1 MEKKLTTQDVLGKEL
16 CEFQGYIDKMKAE
29 SKDLKAQLNSKT
41 DELMD
46 QQELIEKVKS
56 DHEKQLARLNK
67 QLETWK
73 GKHEKVLDEKKE
85 KMAHI
90 REITKLHKELES
102 DQKNQLTRILKE
114 NEELKQE
121 CQNASIA
128 EKELAGSKLAKKVKA
143 LEAEKK
149 DNESTVKLLETQ
161 RNALL
166 DSLDRVQKIMQ
177 GFESVI
183 KDKNE
188 KIQDLSTKL
197 EEADINLEEALQKI
211 NTSKANDKEKK
222 ESQRV
227 IKQLQSS
234 LQDFES
240 RQFTNA
246 KLISG
251 LQKEKQVLE
260 KRLKDY
266 EERVEVRKLE
276 QELKGAKNY
285 HEKQEQEIA
294 KQQALLRSKTN
305 ELFEISDK
313 LTTAQMRIRHLERE
327 IRHEDSGA
335 GIALADEEQEELKRT
350 ISTLSARYSQV
361 KEENKRLEASA
372 RSSDSSEVTKLK
384 AQIETLKRVARDS
397 QTKLSR
403 KEKEVEKLQMWISES
418 RNVDIKKEPIEVDSE
433 GAIIMSTADPVITT
447 EDPDP
452 ILVNTA
458 DSTVVNSPHFSDP
471 DPYEFNVDVD
481 VDVNGGDVDVNGGT
495 DTDSSKKSNA
505 PGKKRKSSS
514 KIQDVTNQYN
524 EEEDEIVC
532 GICEGYDPPLP
543 EGSTGR
549 KATYTTSWVG
559 CDCQA
564 WYHKECTNLKR
575 FTAAFSCKSVKR
587 KCQKMPR
594 AQEQAKPQPQQL
606 PPLLP
611 LQDESEA
618 ESILS

>member
-1 MEKKLTTQDVLGKEL
+1 MYVIFLNEIFRYSEIKKEKDDLEKKLTTQDVLGKEL

-29 SKDLKAQLNSKT
+29 SKDLKSQLNSKT
-41 DELMD
+41 DELME
-46 QQELIEKVKS
+46 QQELIEKLKS
-56 DHEKQLARLNK
+56 DHEKQLSRLNK

-90 REITKLHKELES
+90 KEITKLHKELES
-102 DQKNQLTRILKE
+102 DQKNQLARVMKE

-121 CQNASIA
+121 CENASLA

-188 KIQDLSTKL
+188 KIQDLSIKL
-197 EEADINLEEALQKI
+197 EEADINLEEAMQKI

-222 ESQRV
+222 ESQKV

-234 LQDFES
+234 LQEFET

-276 QELKGAKNY
+276 QDLKGAKN
-285 HEKQEQEIA
+285 HNEKQEQEIA

-313 LTTAQMRIRHLERE
+313 LTSAQTRVRQLERE
-327 IRHEDSGA
+327 IRHEDGGSG
-335 GIALADEEQEELKRT
+335 GKSLSDEEHEELKRT

-372 RSSDSSEVTKLK
+372 RSSDTSEVTKLK
-384 AQIETLKRVARDS
+384 AQIETLKRVAHDS

-403 KEKEVEKLQMWISES
+403 KEKEVEKLQMLVNES
-418 RNVDIKKEPIEVDSE
+418 RNVGIKKEPIEVDSE
-433 GAIIMSTADPVITT
+433 GAIIMNAADPVITT

-458 DSTVVNSPHFSDP
+458 DSTVVNSQCKIFPNFSSNFHVCEKTA
-471 DPYEFNVDVD
+471 EFHDFVLNF
-481 VDVNGGDVDVNGGT
+481 
-495 DTDSSKKSNA
+495 A
-505 PGKKRKSSS
+505 
-514 KIQDVTNQYN
+514 
-524 EEEDEIVC
+524 
-532 GICEGYDPPLP
+532 
-543 EGSTGR
+543 
-549 KATYTTSWVG
+549 
-559 CDCQA
+559 
-564 WYHKECTNLKR
+564 R
-575 FTAAFSCKSVKR
+575 F
-587 KCQKMPR
+587 
-594 AQEQAKPQPQQL
+594 L
-606 PPLLP
+606 
-611 LQDESEA
+611 
-618 ESILS
+618 IG